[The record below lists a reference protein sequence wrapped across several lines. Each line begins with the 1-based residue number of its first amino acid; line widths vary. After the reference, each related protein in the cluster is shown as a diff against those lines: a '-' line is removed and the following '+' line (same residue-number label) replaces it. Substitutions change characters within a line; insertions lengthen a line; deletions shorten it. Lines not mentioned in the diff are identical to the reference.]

1 MQSGRYRKVPSLAD
15 WIVNGMAA
23 IRSISLKNTWRE
35 YADALLEFCLPSKSS
50 SAQSL
55 SIIMDTYCN
64 DRIKEVIQ
72 RQFGKSDRKTILSSE
87 TQLMPKPKDWNAF
100 LYNGENMMEL
110 IRFLALYYK
119 AEKFGHK
126 LEMPLI
132 FTGFLRSM
140 ILVQWR

>member
-1 MQSGRYRKVPSLAD
+1 MLMLCWNFACHRNPHQPKV
-15 WIVNGMAA
+15 
-23 IRSISLKNTWRE
+23 
-35 YADALLEFCLPSKSS
+35 LLSS
-50 SAQSL
+50 W
-55 SIIMDTYCN
+55 THT

-87 TQLMPKPKDWNAF
+87 TQLMPKPKDWHAF

-132 FTGFLRSM
+132 FTGLLRSM